1 MSFLNS
7 LIPGLDIV
15 ELTAEIIGQNRRE
28 REEARTEKRQY
39 LAKLEGASGEEI
51 FKLMNL
57 ISFANMDE
65 FIAEARLHAQQS
77 FKICMLCAGVGFLII
92 CVSIGFAIYFQIA
105 EIKGLSAAYLGSA
118 VGLITEAISAL
129 FFTLYTKTTNQV
141 NRLYDRLQASQSAY
155 AAMLSTTLLEN
166 SPEKHQQIME
176 LSTKLMSRLDSLE
189 NPA

>member
-1 MSFLNS
+1 MSFIS
-7 LIPGLDIV
+7 FFPMFDVV
-15 ELTAEIIGQNRRE
+15 ELTAEIIRQNKSE
-28 REEARTEKRQY
+28 RDQARAEKKSY
-39 LAKLEGASGEEI
+39 LEKLEKASGEEI

-105 EIKGLSAAYLGSA
+105 GIDGLSASYLGAA

-129 FFTLYTKTTNQV
+129 FFTLYSKTTSQV
-141 NRLYDRLQASQSAY
+141 NRLYDRLLASQSAY
-155 AAMLSTTLLEN
+155 AAILSTSLFEDG
-166 SPEKHQQIME
+166 PEKSAQIKA
-176 LSTKLMSRLDSLE
+176 LSDKLISRQDGLDKST
-189 NPA
+189 